1 MVRVA
6 VVLVV
11 VAVAALLVNSWGGI
25 DRRCSDRGWSG
36 CGWTYVL
43 SGWTVVVCVVALV
56 GIGLIVIVRAAR
68 RGRA

>member
-1 MVRVA
+1 
-6 VVLVV
+6 
-11 VAVAALLVNSWGGI
+11 
-25 DRRCSDRGWSG
+25 
-36 CGWTYVL
+36 VL